1 MVMKICTIGD
11 SFTYGDEISDFMLPG
26 FPGHVI
32 NGEWTQDHI
41 EWNKTKLHVYAR
53 VDEDLRNKHNLFR
66 EENRWSSILSNELSA
81 TVDCLSSNGKSIYN
95 YVTELIEY
103 LQTGN
108 NPDLVVIQ
116 LTSFDRYQL
125 YCNIDNSHPM
135 YNSHGYFQF
144 MLGMPREFAKTTY
157 PSSLIKIMDNMLILQ
172 STEDT
177 LCAYLHVIK
186 ELQYIVKLK
195 TGKNLIIVDS
205 IFKKSIK
212 EVIENSSNDKLHKLI
227 TIIDLDNMISM
238 QDVFNETTDTYMN
251 AGNHY
256 CFNTHKLFG
265 LRLANLI
272 NKEVL

>member
-1 MVMKICTIGD
+1 MKICTIGD
-11 SFTYGDEISDFMLPG
+11 SFTAGDEIADFMLPG
-26 FPGHVI
+26 FSGHVI
-32 NGEWTQDHI
+32 NGEWTQEHT
-41 EWNKTKLHVYAR
+41 EWNKTKFHVYAR
-53 VDEDLRNKHNLFR
+53 IDEDLRNKHDLFR
-66 EENRWSSILSNELSA
+66 KENRWSSIMSTELAA

-103 LQTGN
+103 LDAGN

-125 YCNIDNSHPM
+125 YCNIDDSHPM
-135 YNSHGYFQF
+135 YNIHGYFQF
-144 MLGMPREFAKTTY
+144 TLGMDREFAKNVY

-177 LCAYLHVIK
+177 LCAYLHAIK

-212 EVIENSSNDKLHKLI
+212 EVIENSNNEKLHKLI
-227 TIIDLDNMISM
+227 TILDLDNMLSM
-238 QDVFNETTDTYMN
+238 QDVFNETTDTYMH

-272 NKEVL
+272 NKGVL